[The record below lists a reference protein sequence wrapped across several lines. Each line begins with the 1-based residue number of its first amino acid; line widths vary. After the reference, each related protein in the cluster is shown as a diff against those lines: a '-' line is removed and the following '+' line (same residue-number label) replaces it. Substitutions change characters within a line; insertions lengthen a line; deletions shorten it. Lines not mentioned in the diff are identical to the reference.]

1 MSALAEIYVCECLI
15 SSAVSVVSA
24 LPPNGCGV
32 MNLIL
37 LDSVRLTSTARRI
50 KDKGEIKQCGIG
62 EIGEGD

>member
-1 MSALAEIYVCECLI
+1 
-15 SSAVSVVSA
+15 

-32 MNLIL
+32 MNLRL